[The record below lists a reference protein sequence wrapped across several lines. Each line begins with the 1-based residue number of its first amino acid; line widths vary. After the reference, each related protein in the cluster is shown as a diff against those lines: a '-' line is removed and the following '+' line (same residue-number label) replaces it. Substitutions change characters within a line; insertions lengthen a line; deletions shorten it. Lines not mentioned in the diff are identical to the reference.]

1 MLKYFNKLNMN
12 AISVLSGVIVL
23 SFSGL
28 SWAGEA
34 EVISDKVERAGSMSS
49 AYLTQFVMGL
59 LIVLLCIVVLA
70 WLAKRFNRMQSSLD
84 GSLKIIGGL
93 SLGARE
99 RIVLVQVGKEQ
110 LLLGVAPGRVNKI
123 HVVDPLEIKKNDI
136 EDQSFGKGFAKQLS
150 AALSRDK

>member
-1 MLKYFNKLNMN
+1 MAKFFNKFNPVRFSFIKGAM
-12 AISVLSGVIVL
+12 VLFVSGRV
-23 SFSGL
+23 
-28 SWAGEA
+28 WAAEA
-34 EVISDKVERAGSMSS
+34 EAISDKVERAGSMSG

-70 WLAKRFNRMQSSLD
+70 WLAKRFNHMQSSLD

-99 RIVLVQVGKEQ
+99 RIVLVQVGDEQ

-123 HVVDPLEIKKNDI
+123 HSIEPLEIKKN
-136 EDQSFGKGFAKQLS
+136 EDEEHSFGKGFAKQLS
-150 AALSRDK
+150 AALSRNK